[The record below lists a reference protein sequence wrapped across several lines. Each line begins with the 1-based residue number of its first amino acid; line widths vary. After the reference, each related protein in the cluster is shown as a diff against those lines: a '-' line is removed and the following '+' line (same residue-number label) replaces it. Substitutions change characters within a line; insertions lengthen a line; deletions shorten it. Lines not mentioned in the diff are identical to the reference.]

1 MTERSRD
8 EKPDHEDRS
17 GNATVGASDKDDVVE
32 YFGADGQDEGQKFVD
47 SGERGRE
54 DDDQTI
60 APG

>member
-1 MTERSRD
+1 MT
-8 EKPDHEDRS
+8 EKPDHGDRRQD
-17 GNATVGASDKDDVVE
+17 ATVDASDKDDVVE

-47 SGERGRE
+47 SGERGRD